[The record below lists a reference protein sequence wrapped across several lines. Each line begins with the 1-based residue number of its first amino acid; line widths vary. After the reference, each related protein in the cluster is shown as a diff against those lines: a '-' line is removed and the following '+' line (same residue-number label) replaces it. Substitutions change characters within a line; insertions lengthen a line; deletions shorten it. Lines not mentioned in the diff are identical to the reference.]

1 MESVLK
7 KCLSAAGLVAACFV
21 VTAPAP
27 AATATLSATLTNV
40 ANATEDRFANA
51 LAAVG
56 ANKVLVGAP
65 LSDNGAQDT
74 GAAYLV
80 HTNGALLATF
90 TDPFPA
96 VSDAFGHAVAALD
109 SGRVIIGAPGTGS
122 GLAHLFSINGSLLA
136 TFSNPNPSVLANFGA
151 AVAAVGPDHVLVGA
165 WLSDVGA
172 IDAGAAYLFTTNGG
186 LVTTF
191 TNPAPAD
198 FDYFGHTVTAAGADK
213 VLISA
218 YADNAGAPDSGT
230 AYLFSTNGQLL
241 GVFSNPSPAT
251 NDQFGISVA
260 AIGSGL
266 VVIGASRDN
275 TGANDAGA
283 AYVFTAAGALL
294 HTITNPA
301 PSVADYFGIT
311 VAAVGTDKIA
321 IGAVLDDVGANNSGT
336 AYLFSTN
343 GTLLTPIPNP
353 TPAAT
358 DFFGVAIAGLG
369 NDHVVIGASLD
380 DTGINNAGTAYVFA
394 LNLAALPMLSI
405 QDVSSGLV
413 RVSWSVT
420 LTNAVLE
427 ELTTLASPP
436 ATNVWGTVLAQRQ
449 TNAAEVSITVPAF
462 GRRFYRLRF
471 P

>member
-7 KCLSAAGLVAACFV
+7 KCLSITGWTAVCLLAAI
-21 VTAPAP
+21 PAS

-56 ANKVLVGAP
+56 PDKVLIGAP

-74 GAAYLV
+74 GAAYLLR
-80 HTNGALLATF
+80 TNGALLATF

-96 VSDAFGHAVAALD
+96 VSDVFGHAVAALD
-109 SGRVIIGAPGTGS
+109 SDRVIIGAPGTGS
-122 GLAHLFSINGSLLA
+122 GMAHLFSTNGALLA
-136 TFSNPNPSVLANFGA
+136 TFTNPDPSSLANFGA
-151 AVAAVGPDHVLVGA
+151 AVAGVGPDHVLVGA

-172 IDAGAAYLFTTNGG
+172 IDAGAAYLFTTNGA
-186 LVTTF
+186 LVTRF

-198 FDYFGHTVTAAGADK
+198 FDYFGHAVAAVGADK
-213 VLISA
+213 VLIGA

-230 AYLFSTNGQLL
+230 AYLFGTNGQLL
-241 GVFSNPSPAT
+241 TIFSNPSPAT

-260 AIGSGL
+260 AIGSSL

-283 AYVFTAAGALL
+283 AYVFTTGGVLL

-301 PSVADYFGIT
+301 PAVADYFGIT
-311 VAAVGTDKIA
+311 VAAVGADKIA
-321 IGAVLDDVGANNSGT
+321 IGAVLDDLGAINSGT
-336 AYLFSTN
+336 AYIYSTN
-343 GTLLTPIPNP
+343 GTLITPVANP

-358 DFFGVAIAGLG
+358 DFFGVSIAGLG
-369 NDHVVIGASLD
+369 NNHVVVGASLD
-380 DTGINNAGTAYVFA
+380 DTGINNAGTAYVFS
-394 LNLAALPMLSI
+394 LNLAALPLLSI
-405 QDVSSGLV
+405 QDMSGGIV

-420 LTNAVLE
+420 LSNAVLE
-427 ELTTLASPP
+427 ELATFATPP
-436 ATNVWGTVLAQRQ
+436 ATNVWGTVLTQRQ
-449 TNAAEVSITVPAF
+449 TNATEVSITVPAF